1 MSNSEPGQQPENPY
15 IFHNRSDPNCE
26 TNKEIQRLRNLVR
39 VGDLVRIEPNG
50 SNDAFKVPIWHRRYI
65 GEVGVIV
72 GEDFSRL
79 DSSIYK
85 ILLGNGI
92 VLDKVFVLD
101 FVVIQPV
108 SNSKQS
114 RRTKR
119 R

>member
-1 MSNSEPGQQPENPY
+1 MSESAQEPENPY

-26 TNKEIQRLRNLVR
+26 TNKEIQRLRNLIR

-50 SNDAFKVPIWHRRYI
+50 SNDAFKVPVWHRRYI
-65 GEVGVIV
+65 GEVGVVI
-72 GEDFSRL
+72 GL
-79 DSSIYK
+79 DCYRSDTSIYK

-108 SNSKQS
+108 LSDKQPKRS
-114 RRTKR
+114 KR